1 MSFRKA
7 EKKDIDT
14 MLAYWWGLH
23 EYNAKFDNNYYA
35 ISSKE
40 DALKFKRDYY
50 NKIINDDK
58 YFIVI
63 IENEDPQPVG
73 YILGEIM
80 NRDSFYTA
88 NKYGCL
94 REASV
99 DPEYQQKGLFMKA
112 YLAWSSFLKEKGID
126 LIDSNIDLENK
137 AVAAYWKLNYYKRE
151 FKLIS
156 WIKETE
162 NFLRKLEKKKHI
174 KNVREKKG
182 KDGEYII

>member
-1 MSFRKA
+1 MSYRKA
-7 EKKDIDT
+7 NKNDINT
-14 MLAYWWGLH
+14 ILQYWWELH
-23 EYNAKFDNNYYA
+23 EYNAKFDKKYYA

-40 DALKFKRDYY
+40 EALKYKRDYY
-50 NKIINDDK
+50 EKIIGDDNF
-58 YFIVI
+58 FIVI
-63 IENEDPQPVG
+63 IEDEENKPIG

-80 NRDSFYTA
+80 ERDPFYIE
-88 NKYGCL
+88 NKYGHL

-99 DPEYQQKGLFMKA
+99 DPKYQQKGLFMKA
-112 YLAWSSFLKEKGID
+112 YLAWSAFLKDKGID

-162 NFLRKLEKKKHI
+162 SFLRKLEKKKHI
-174 KNVREKKG
+174 KKIREQKG
-182 KDGEYII
+182 RKEECII